1 MQIKGIEDVARVER
15 TKAGELLNPGTIM
28 IRLSANNG
36 DVLYVEHGVRAES
49 GWVKFTAKQGVNS
62 KYLYYQI
69 RYGMEEFL
77 QRYKT
82 GINLK
87 FEEVKHIKIRLE
99 TMERQKKI
107 VEALEKADRN
117 IREEEKVIEML
128 KEYKRKCLH
137 LLLAE

>member
-1 MQIKGIEDVARVER
+1 
-15 TKAGELLNPGTIM
+15 
-28 IRLSANNG
+28 
-36 DVLYVEHGVRAES
+36 
-49 GWVKFTAKQGVNS
+49 
-62 KYLYYQI
+62 
-69 RYGMEEFL
+69 MEEFL

>member
-28 IRLSANNG
+28 IR
-36 DVLYVEHGVRAES
+36 
-49 GWVKFTAKQGVNS
+49 
-62 KYLYYQI
+62 
-69 RYGMEEFL
+69 YGMEEFL

-87 FEEVKHIKIRLE
+87 FEEVKHLKIRLE